1 MVYLAVCIPHG
12 KSCMFAVPLQ
22 VLYITRVLFMLL
34 AILLL
39 WKIYNMQNSVK
50 FCTIMSSIYSI
61 FFFEKFLLSDR
72 IKRKSTADKE
82 RFTLAT
88 THVKMCLLLHSILQK
103 PSCFITGFLTL
114 IICLLFVEDIHKLL
128 SFISMQNDTLN
139 SVALCI

>member
-1 MVYLAVCIPHG
+1 
-12 KSCMFAVPLQ
+12 MFAVPLQ

-139 SVALCI
+139 SVALGI